1 MRLHHLSLANFRNYT
16 RLELDF
22 STPLTL
28 LQGDNA
34 QGKTNLL
41 EAIYVLATS
50 RTPHAVAEREMVNWL
65 ALEEPFPY
73 ARLVADVERAGRRQR
88 LEIVLSP
95 PSQGLTWQN
104 GEGNNGPTFRKRVK
118 INGVARRAVDLVGL
132 LPVVLF
138 LPEDIE
144 LVSGAPAV
152 RRRYLDIA
160 LCQID
165 PAYCRALADY
175 NRVLTRRSALLR
187 QLRERGGSQEQ
198 MRFWDERLITYG
210 SVLLA
215 RRREAV
221 DALEEEAQARQRA
234 LTHGGEHLRL
244 RYLPGID
251 LTRGRPGEEISPPLA
266 VGEIAALFGEQLHA
280 GREKELAAGT
290 CLYGPHRD
298 DLRFLIGGRD
308 LRLYGSRGQQRTV
321 ALAMKLAEMA
331 VMTRALGEPPLLLLD
346 DMMSELDAR
355 RRAALLATLNGV
367 PQAICTTTDWSDFDA
382 EFRARARCLRVVEGR
397 IEEHPL
403 PTP

>member
-50 RTPHAVAEREMVNWL
+50 RTPHAVAEWEMVNWL
-65 ALEEPFPY
+65 ALAEPFPY

-95 PSQGLTWQN
+95 QN
-104 GEGNNGPTFRKRVK
+104 GEGNNGPTFRKQVK

-144 LVSGAPAV
+144 LVSGAPAG

-165 PAYCRALADY
+165 ATYCRALADY
-175 NRVLTRRSALLR
+175 NRVLTRRNALLR
-187 QLRERGGSQEQ
+187 HLRERGGNQEQ
-198 MRFWDERLITYG
+198 MRFWDERLVTYG

-215 RRREAV
+215 RRQEAIG
-221 DALEEEAQARQRA
+221 ALEKEAQARQRA
-234 LTHGGEHLRL
+234 LTEGREHLRL
-244 RYLPGID
+244 RYVPGID
-251 LTRGRPGEEISPPLA
+251 LTRGGPGEETSPPLT
-266 VGEIAALFGEQLHA
+266 VGEIATLFAEQLHL

-331 VMTRALGEPPLLLLD
+331 VMTQALGEPPLLLLD

-355 RRAALLATLNGV
+355 RRAALLSTLNGV
-367 PQAICTTTDWSDFDA
+367 PQAICTTTDWSDFAA

-397 IEEHPL
+397 IEEQPL
-403 PTP
+403 STP

>member
-1 MRLHHLSLANFRNYT
+1 MRIHHLSLANFRNYT

-65 ALEEPFPY
+65 ALEESFPY

-88 LEIVLSP
+88 LEIVVAP
-95 PSQGLTWQN
+95 QN
-104 GEGNNGPTFRKRVK
+104 GEGGNGPTFRKQVK
-118 INGVARRAVDLVGL
+118 INGVARRALDLVGL

-152 RRRYLDIA
+152 RRRYLNVA

-165 PAYCRALADY
+165 AAYCRALAEY

-187 QLRERGGSQEQ
+187 HLRERGGNQDQ
-198 MRFWDERLITYG
+198 MRFWDERLVMYG
-210 SVLLA
+210 STLLA
-215 RRREAV
+215 RRQEAIS
-221 DALEEEAQARQRA
+221 ALEGEAQTRQRA
-234 LTHGGEHLRL
+234 LTQGREHLRL

-251 LTRGRPGEEISPPLA
+251 LAPDRPEEEVLPMLEAARI
-266 VGEIAALFGEQLHA
+266 EALFGEELRA

-331 VMTRALGEPPLLLLD
+331 VMTQALGEPPLLLLD

-355 RRAALLATLNGV
+355 RRAALLSTLNGV
-367 PQAICTTTDWSDFDA
+367 PQAICTATDWSDFD
-382 EFRARARCLRVVEGR
+382 EGFRARARCLRVVEGR
-397 IEEHPL
+397 IEEAERSA
-403 PTP
+403 

>member
-88 LEIVLSP
+88 VEVVLSP
-95 PSQGLTWQN
+95 QN
-104 GEGNNGPTFRKRVK
+104 GGGNNGPIFRKQVK

-165 PAYCRALADY
+165 ATYCRALADY
-175 NRVLTRRSALLR
+175 NRVLARRNALLR
-187 QLRERGGSQEQ
+187 HLRERGGNREQ
-198 MRFWDERLITYG
+198 TRFWDERLVTYG

-215 RRREAV
+215 RRQEAIG
-221 DALEEEAQARQRA
+221 ALEKEAQARQRA
-234 LTHGGEHLRL
+234 LTEGSEHLRL

-251 LTRGRPGEEISPPLA
+251 LTRGRAGAEALSPLA
-266 VGEIAALFGEQLHA
+266 VGEIATLFAEQLHV

-308 LRLYGSRGQQRTV
+308 VRLYGSRGQQRTV

-331 VMTRALGEPPLLLLD
+331 VMTQALGEPPLLLLD
-346 DMMSELDAR
+346 DMMSELDTR
-355 RRAALLATLNGV
+355 RRAALLSTLNGV

-397 IEEHPL
+397 IEDAYRDA
-403 PTP
+403 

>member
-1 MRLHHLSLANFRNYT
+1 MRIYHLSLANYRNYT

-65 ALEEPFPY
+65 ALEESLPY
-73 ARLVADVERAGRRQR
+73 ARLQADVERAGRRQR
-88 LEIVLSP
+88 LEIVLAP
-95 PSQGLTWQN
+95 QN
-104 GEGNNGPTFRKRVK
+104 GEGGNGPSFRKQVK
-118 INGVARRAVDLVGL
+118 INGVVRRALDLVGL

-138 LPEDIE
+138 LPEDTD

-152 RRRYLDIA
+152 RRRYLDVA

-165 PAYCRALADY
+165 AAYCRALAEY

-187 QLRERGGSQEQ
+187 HLREQGGNQDQ
-198 MRFWDERLITYG
+198 MRFWDERLIKYG
-210 SVLLA
+210 SALLT
-215 RRREAV
+215 RRQEAIG
-221 DALEEEAQARQRA
+221 ALEVEAQARQTA
-234 LTHGGEHLRL
+234 LTEGREQLRL

-251 LTRGRPGEEISPPLA
+251 FTPGKPEGEALPVLSPA
-266 VGEIAALFGEQLHA
+266 EMGALFEEQLHG
-280 GREKELAAGT
+280 GRAKELAAGT

-321 ALAMKLAEMA
+321 ALAMKLAEMS
-331 VMTRALGEPPLLLLD
+331 VMTQALNEPPLLLLD
-346 DMMSELDAR
+346 DMMSELDAK
-355 RRAALLATLNGV
+355 RRAALLSTLNGI
-367 PQAICTTTDWSDFDA
+367 PQAICTATDWSDFD
-382 EFRARARCLRVVEGR
+382 EGFRARARCLRVVEGR
-397 IEEHPL
+397 IEEGECSA
-403 PTP
+403 